1 VVDVPCH
8 APEERLPACR
18 VPTFSVQE
26 QDGWIWVSLGGN
38 PEGPPRYPQLSGYG
52 WFELENVV
60 SAPIDLVLE
69 NGLDCSHTG
78 FAHEG
83 LFRSA
88 PTQFVSADLE
98 ETATGVRVETVEA
111 SPRRSWDVRRI
122 LGRRREIRHVDEI
135 ILPHTLRV
143 DYRMGE
149 DVHVITVLVC
159 TPETAQRTRLHTR
172 MGVRHGVLTPLITR
186 YVEWLTRRIV
196 AQDLAILT
204 SQAERIRQFGG
215 RDFRGVTADLPA
227 AWYQRCTQRAAR
239 EAADRPLRR
248 RRIEYRL

>member
-1 VVDVPCH
+1 MVD
-8 APEERLPACR
+8 L
-18 VPTFSVQE
+18 
-26 QDGWIWVSLGGN
+26 VSLRQSRAA
-38 PEGPPRYPQLSGYG
+38 RYSQLSGYG
-52 WFELENVV
+52 WLGAENVV
-60 SAPIDLVLE
+60 SAPIDLVSRTARL
-69 NGLDCSHTG
+69 LHTG

-98 ETATGVRVETVEA
+98 TRPSSVETVEA
-111 SPRRSWDVRRI
+111 SPRRSWDVRRSSDAA
-122 LGRRREIRHVDEI
+122 GRSAMWMRSSCCTPCEWI
-135 ILPHTLRV
+135 INGR
-143 DYRMGE
+143 
-149 DVHVITVLVC
+149 DVHVTVLVC

-215 RDFRGVTADLPA
+215 RDFRVTADLPA
-227 AWYQRCTQRAAR
+227 AWYQRCAHRDVRGPT
-239 EAADRPLRR
+239 DRPLRH